1 MAEPMKP
8 AAHRLRTATAAAVEE
23 DVLDGAI
30 SHRLTFL
37 LSRVGSVLVDGTAP
51 YYRSLGLSIP
61 AVRALVRLYETGGEQ
76 TVGSLA
82 DSTAIDLSTLS
93 HILRRLE
100 AQGLVTR
107 TRQAHDNRV
116 VFAALTEEGRR
127 VAGLGREASL
137 RDEAILLG
145 DMSPEETVLLKQML
159 IRVYRNAKAGFSD

>member
-1 MAEPMKP
+1 MAEITNAK
-8 AAHRLRTATAAAVEE
+8 ARRLSAPTVTAAEE
-23 DVLDGAI
+23 DVLDGAV

-37 LSRVGSVLVDGTAP
+37 LHRVVSMLIDGTAP
-51 YYRSLGLSIP
+51 YFRSLGLSIP
-61 AVRALVRLYETGGEQ
+61 AARALSRLLETGGEQ

-107 TRQAHDNRV
+107 TRQARDNRV

-127 VAGLGREASL
+127 IAQLGRDASL

-145 DMSPEETVLLKQML
+145 DMSIKEAALLKQML
-159 IRVYRNAKAGFSD
+159 IRVYRNARSGFAD